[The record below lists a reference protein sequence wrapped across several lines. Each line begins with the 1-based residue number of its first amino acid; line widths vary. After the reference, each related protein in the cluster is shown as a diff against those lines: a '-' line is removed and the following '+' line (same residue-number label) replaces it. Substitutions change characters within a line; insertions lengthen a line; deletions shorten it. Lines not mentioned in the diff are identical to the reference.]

1 MSLATREIELE
12 RTRPGFLSSE
22 GSASR
27 NFLYSAIFW
36 LTIADTVGLI
46 AAIEMI
52 SPDFL
57 AGIPWLVFGR
67 LRPIHTN
74 GVLFMW
80 LSMAQ
85 IGSFFYIVPRLC
97 GVKLYSELLG
107 NITMILWNVMGFGA
121 VLTLANGLT
130 QGREYA
136 ELIWPLDV
144 MVMAALLM
152 AAYNIYRTIMMR
164 KEK

>member
-1 MSLATREIELE
+1 MINATARNIDYAEG
-12 RTRPGFLSSE
+12 RSGFLTGE

-36 LTIADTVGLI
+36 LTIADFVGLI
-46 AAIEMI
+46 AATEMI

-67 LRPIHTN
+67 LRPMHTN

-85 IGSFFYIVPRLC
+85 LGSFFYIVPRLC
-97 GVKLYSELLG
+97 GVKLYSETIG
-107 NITMILWNVMGFGA
+107 NITMILWNMVGVAGY
-121 VLTLANGLT
+121 LTRANGFT

-136 ELIWPLDV
+136 ELI
-144 MVMAALLM
+144 
-152 AAYNIYRTIMMR
+152 
-164 KEK
+164 